1 MTPSEQKFSEALNK
15 MNSKIRLIKFEEST
29 KTSQDAANAL
39 NMSID
44 QIGKSVVFKTEKGKF
59 LLIIASGAEKINEN
73 LIEKEI
79 NEKII
84 KTTPQEIKEYV
95 GYPIGGIPPFAHDNP
110 MKIFFDKKLLKFD
123 KIFCAGG
130 TPNLVF
136 ETTPEEI
143 LKITSAKI
151 LNVN

>member
-1 MTPSEQKFSEALNK
+1 MQSEQKFKEAIEK
-15 MNSKIRLIKFEEST
+15 MNSKIKLIKFEEST
-29 KTSQDAANAL
+29 KTAQDAANAL
-39 NMSID
+39 NTSVD
-44 QIGKSVVFKTEKGKF
+44 QIGKSVVFKTDKKNF
-59 LLIIASGAEKINEN
+59 LLIIASGAGRVNES

-79 NEKII
+79 NEKVV
-84 KTTPQEIKEYV
+84 KTTPQEIRGYV

-130 TPNLVF
+130 TPNIVF

-151 LNVN
+151 LDVN